1 MEIGSGEG
9 KSLVGELKV
18 ITLLLAEL
26 RNKITHMKGWAT
38 SIVMFCNGKAQ
49 KDVLPFVLD
58 F

>member
-1 MEIGSGEG
+1 MSREG

-18 ITLLLAEL
+18 ITLLLTEL
-26 RNKITHMKGWAT
+26 RNQLTHMKDWAA